1 MLKHILF
8 DFDGTLIDTNQLIIK
23 TINESIEN
31 ILDKKV
37 DNSDLIAVLGK
48 HLDDQMKYFSQ
59 EKYKELVLYYKQYYR
74 KHENTMTHLYSEM
87 DILLKELKDIGCKI
101 GIVSSKGKRGIVNG
115 LQLFNLTKYID
126 YIISADDVKNPK
138 PHPEGI
144 YMAQKYFN
152 CSRDSMILI
161 GDSPYDIL
169 CGINAGIKTALV
181 SWTIFP
187 EEKFKNVPPHYKLN
201 EPFDLI
207 KIIQDYSI
215 ENKDIQC
222 K

>member
-1 MLKHILF
+1 MLNHILF

-23 TINESIEN
+23 TISESVEN

-37 DNSDLIAVLGK
+37 AHSDLIAVLGK

-74 KHENTMTHLYSEM
+74 KHENTMTYIYSEI
-87 DILLKELKDIGCKI
+87 DTLLKELKDMGCKI
-101 GIVSSKGKRGIVNG
+101 GIVSSKGRRGIVNG
-115 LQLFNLTKYID
+115 LQLFKLTEYID

-144 YMAQKYFN
+144 HMAQKYLN
-152 CSRDSMILI
+152 CSRDTMILI

-187 EEKFKNVPPHYKLN
+187 EEKFKNISPHYKLN
-201 EPFDLI
+201 KPFDLI
-207 KIIQDYSI
+207 EIIQDCSI
-215 ENKDIQC
+215 ENKSI
-222 K
+222 